1 MALIRIGQ
9 YLKGTVEKGLVFKPN
24 GTLVIDCYVDADFAG
39 LWPHEDKDDPTCV
52 KSHSGYVICIS
63 DCPVIWCSKLQHD
76 IATSTMEA
84 EYTAWS
90 ITTRELLSFKH
101 LVETVANLVGLDT
114 TEATQSKTAVHE
126 NNSGALTLA
135 NMELGQITPQSKFYA
150 IKMHWFRS
158 KLKPNNIVIVK
169 VNTDLQK
176 ADIFTKGLRV
186 VKFINSQNILCG
198 W

>member
-1 MALIRIGQ
+1 LTNDELGEPASEMFSCSSVVGMLQYLQNHSRPDIAYAVSQCARFVHGPKRSHEMALIRIGQ

-84 EYTAWS
+84 EYTA
-90 ITTRELLSFKH
+90 
-101 LVETVANLVGLDT
+101 
-114 TEATQSKTAVHE
+114 
-126 NNSGALTLA
+126 
-135 NMELGQITPQSKFYA
+135 
-150 IKMHWFRS
+150 
-158 KLKPNNIVIVK
+158 
-169 VNTDLQK
+169 
-176 ADIFTKGLRV
+176 
-186 VKFINSQNILCG
+186 
-198 W
+198 

>member
-1 MALIRIGQ
+1 
-9 YLKGTVEKGLVFKPN
+9 
-24 GTLVIDCYVDADFAG
+24 
-39 LWPHEDKDDPTCV
+39 
-52 KSHSGYVICIS
+52 
-63 DCPVIWCSKLQHD
+63 
-76 IATSTMEA
+76 
-84 EYTAWS
+84 
-90 ITTRELLSFKH
+90 
-101 LVETVANLVGLDT
+101 VETVANLVGLDT

-169 VNTDLQK
+169 VDTDLQK